1 MRDWSK
7 EIEEAIA
14 SLNLSAARETEV
26 VEELSQHLVVYVSFT
41 QANLLG
47 APFRDDAAGKA
58 TARGARRAGIRGIL
72 RAGRRRKDSLMPR
85 ILSAV
90 RIAFRRLWHVPGFSL
105 TVLLTLALGI
115 GATTAIFSLIE
126 GILLRPLPFH
136 DPDRL
141 VDLGDR
147 LGDSPGL
154 PVTAREI
161 ATYTSAAMAFSG
173 IGADR
178 TVDFELSA
186 DATPSLLHAARMTA
200 SVFPTLGVSPLLGRV
215 FTQQEDDSHAPVAV
229 LSYGLWMKRYNCD
242 PRVLGTAITLN
253 RSNYT
258 IVGVMPSGFE
268 FPVAAGRLDEAQLWV
283 PMSLTADDL
292 SDADVGMWGYH
303 LVARLKPGITLP
315 QAAQDA
321 SRVGEKVMRDF
332 PPVLSA
338 VKIHGEVRPLR
349 AFIAGAAGP
358 LLRTLFLAVSVVL
371 LIACVNVAVL
381 LLVRALRR
389 RREFAVTLALGASGG
404 GILVESLCEGLLL
417 SLAGGLLGLALA
429 ATVIR
434 TATSL
439 LPDTLPRVGSVS
451 FDPWVAFF
459 ALLLAVATGACCSLV
474 PAWAAIHTNLLQ
486 GLRDDA
492 RTSTGTAHQ
501 GWLRSTLVVGEI
513 AIALILLTV
522 TLAFLRSY
530 QNMLAVD
537 PGFQPQHVLV
547 AGYELPDSQYK
558 NDSSVATFNREVVD
572 RLARQTSVA
581 AVGLSNVLPANGGP
595 GEADYT
601 IEGTSAA
608 SWKMR
613 FAPFVETYGDYF
625 RAMGIPLIAG
635 RTFTIRDQAETPLVI
650 IVNQS
655 MARHSWPSENPVG
668 KRMHVGNPHAPL
680 PWATV
685 VGIVA
690 DTRIGA
696 PDQPAPDQFYFPA
709 TQSAILN
716 GTNSHGAPPAL
727 SSGYITLR
735 STLPPEQMIHTLR
748 SVVGGIDPQLA
759 LDPVRSMTDAL
770 SNVEAPRRFN
780 TRLIAIFAIAALLL
794 AVMGIYAVMAFSVSL
809 RTQEIAI
816 RMALGAQ
823 RASITRLILGSG
835 ARIAL
840 VGCALGV
847 IGSLGAIRL
856 VASLLF
862 DVSATEPWIY
872 AAAVAIM
879 IVLALAASALPA
891 RRASSADPLRSL
903 RST

>member
-1 MRDWSK
+1 MTR
-7 EIEEAIA
+7 I
-14 SLNLSAARETEV
+14 
-26 VEELSQHLVVYVSFT
+26 VS
-41 QANLLG
+41 
-47 APFRDDAAGKA
+47 
-58 TARGARRAGIRGIL
+58 
-72 RAGRRRKDSLMPR
+72 S
-85 ILSAV
+85 V
-90 RIAFRRLWHVPGFSL
+90 RIAFRRLWHVPGFTL

-161 ATYTSAAMAFSG
+161 GTYTAATMAFSR

-178 TVDFELSA
+178 SVDFELSA

-200 SVFPTLGVSPLLGRV
+200 SVFPVLEVAPVLGRV
-215 FTQQEDDSHAPVAV
+215 FTQQEDASHAPVAV
-229 LSYGLWMKRYNCD
+229 LSYSLWVKRYNRD
-242 PRVLGTAITLN
+242 PRTLGTTITLS
-253 RSNYT
+253 RRNYT
-258 IVGVMPSGFE
+258 IVGVMPPGFE
-268 FPVAAGRLDEAQLWV
+268 FPVAAGRLDQTQLWV
-283 PMSLTADDL
+283 PMSLTTDDL
-292 SDADVGMWGYH
+292 SDANVALWGYH
-303 LVARLKPGITLP
+303 LVARLNPGITLP

-321 SRVGEKVMRDF
+321 NRVAQEVMRDF
-332 PPVLSA
+332 PPALSA
-338 VKIHGEVRPLR
+338 VRVHGEVRPLR
-349 AFIAGAAGP
+349 DFIAGAAEP
-358 LLRTLFLAVSVVL
+358 LLRTLFLAASVVL
-371 LIACVNVAVL
+371 LIACLNVAVL

-389 RREFAVTLALGASGG
+389 RRQFAVTLALGASAR
-404 GILVESLCEGLLL
+404 GILGESLCEGLLL
-417 SLAGGLLGLALA
+417 SLTGGLLGLAFA
-429 ATVIR
+429 AAVIG
-434 TATSL
+434 TATRL
-439 LPDTLPRVGSVS
+439 LPDSLPRVGSVS
-451 FDPWVAFF
+451 LDPWVAFF
-459 ALLLAVATGACCSLV
+459 ALLLAVVTGACCSLA
-474 PAWAAIHTNLLQ
+474 PAWAAIHTNLLE

-492 RTSTGTAHQ
+492 RTSTGNAHH
-501 GWLRSTLVVGEI
+501 GWLRSALVVVEI

-522 TLAFLRSY
+522 SLAFLRSY

-537 PGFQPQHVLV
+537 PGFRPEHALV
-547 AGYELPDSQYK
+547 AGYELPNSQYK
-558 NDSSVATFNREVVD
+558 TEASVAAFNRQVVD
-572 RLARQTSVA
+572 RLASQASVI
-581 AVGLSNVLPANGGP
+581 AVGLSSSLPANGGA

-601 IEGTSAA
+601 VEGSSVA

-635 RTFTIRDQAETPLVI
+635 RTFTIRDQADTPLVVV
-650 IVNQS
+650 VNQS
-655 MARHSWPSENPVG
+655 MARHCWPGENPIG
-668 KRMHVGNPHAPL
+668 KRVHLGNPHAPL

-685 VGIVA
+685 VGVVA

-696 PDQPAPDQFYFPA
+696 PDQPAPDQFYFPLA
-709 TQSAILN
+709 QPAILN
-716 GTNSHGAPPAL
+716 GTGPSTGAPAV
-727 SSGYITLR
+727 SGGFITLR
-735 STLPPEQMIHTLR
+735 STLPPEQMVHTLR
-748 SVVGGIDPQLA
+748 SVVAGIDPQLA
-759 LDPVRSMTDAL
+759 LDPVRSMADAL

-823 RASITRLILGSG
+823 RASIARLILGSG

-862 DVSATEPWIY
+862 DVSATGPWIY
-872 AAAVAIM
+872 ATSVAVM
-879 IVLALAASALPA
+879 ILLALAASALPA
-891 RRASSADPLRSL
+891 RRAASADLTHSL
-903 RST
+903 RGA